1 MRSVTTTNVQRAVGE
16 LFLELADALEGKA
29 PEPEVRVGLTLS
41 RNEAGRD
48 ELIRGAIK
56 ALQGNS
62 NIHVVLIGP
71 ETEGTE
77 EALKFG
83 ISHVQT
89 DDSERDIHNTMQ
101 NLLQTSQIDA
111 AVTMHFN
118 FPLGTATV
126 GRVITPGRGR
136 EMFLATTTGTS
147 DTDRVRA
154 MVKNAI
160 AGIACAKACGIAHPR
175 VGILN
180 VDGARAVE
188 RVLSKLHGNGYD
200 IEFAV
205 SVRSDGGVVMRGN
218 DLLTGVCDVM
228 VTDSLTGNILMKVF
242 SSFTTGG
249 EYEALGYGYG
259 PGIGDTYDH
268 IVCILS
274 RASGAPVV
282 AGAVRYAAD
291 AAKGKIFAVY
301 KEEMEKAKRAGL
313 ISLLESETVREQHE
327 SVVQPPKKVVSEEI
341 PGIDILELESAV
353 KALWKAG
360 IYAASGMGCTGPV
373 ILVAPEDAEAAN
385 KLLRQEGF
393 I

>member
-1 MRSVTTTNVQRAVGE
+1 MSGSRVRRAVGE
-16 LFLELADALEGKA
+16 WFLELAEVLEGKA
-29 PEPEVRVGLTLS
+29 RGPKVRVGLTLS
-41 RNEAGRD
+41 RNEVGRE
-48 ELIRGAIK
+48 ELIRGAIN
-56 ALQGNS
+56 AVQGS
-62 NIHVVLIGP
+62 GDFQVVLIGP
-71 ETEGTE
+71 EVEGME
-77 EALKFG
+77 EALKLG

-89 DDSERDIHNTMQ
+89 DDCEKDLQETMQ
-101 NLLQTSQIDA
+101 RLLQTGQIGA

-126 GRVITPGRGR
+126 GRVVTPGRGR

-160 AGIACAKACGIAHPR
+160 AGIACAKACGIARPR
-175 VGILN
+175 LGILN

-188 RVLSKLHGNGYD
+188 RILSKLQSNGYD
-200 IEFAV
+200 IEFAL
-205 SVRSDGGVVMRGN
+205 SVRADGGVVMRGN
-218 DLLTGVCDVM
+218 DLLAGDCDVM

-242 SSFTTGG
+242 SSYTTGG

-259 PGIGDTYDH
+259 PGIGETYDH

-282 AGAVRYAAD
+282 AGAIRYAAEV
-291 AAKGKIFAVY
+291 AKGRVLTIY
-301 KEEMEKAKRAGL
+301 REEMEKARRAGL
-313 ISLLESETVREQHE
+313 ISLLEGETGKEQPT
-327 SVVQPPKKVVSEEI
+327 SMVQEPPQKPVSEEI
-341 PGIDILELESAV
+341 PGIDILELEAAV
-353 KALWKAG
+353 KALWKVR

-373 ILVAPEDAEAAN
+373 ILVAPEDAQEA
-385 KLLRQEGF
+385 KRVLQQEGF